1 MKVLFTVLFVCLT
14 SLNSTPFTS
23 AQDAGDFYYSR
34 RYDNIDI
41 NNIFRS
47 RLLNHY
53 VDCLLDRKPCPPEGK
68 DLKSKFLLK
77 SGTWRFSKCIINK
90 YKESVLIE

>member
-1 MKVLFTVLFVCLT
+1 MNVLLTVLFVCSIL
-14 SLNSTPFTS
+14 SPLTS
-23 AQDAGDFYYSR
+23 AQEGGDYYYSR

-53 VDCLLDRKPCPPEGK
+53 VDCLLDKKPCPPEGK
-68 DLKSKFLLK
+68 DLKRK
-77 SGTWRFSKCIINK
+77 SLWVS
-90 YKESVLIE
+90 EWLSD

>member
-1 MKVLFTVLFVCLT
+1 MKVLLAVLLVCSTLLILPPPT
-14 SLNSTPFTS
+14 ST
-23 AQDAGDFYYSR
+23 QDPGDFYYSR

-53 VDCLLDRKPCPPEGK
+53 VDCLLDKKPCPPEGK
-68 DLKSKFLLK
+68 DLKRKWS
-77 SGTWRFSKCIINK
+77 
-90 YKESVLIE
+90 

>member
-1 MKVLFTVLFVCLT
+1 MKVVLIVL
-14 SLNSTPFTS
+14 LALLPYFTS
-23 AQDAGDFYYSR
+23 AQELGDFYYSR

-53 VDCLLDRKPCPPEGK
+53 VDCLLDKKPCPPEGK
-68 DLKSKFLLK
+68 DLKRK
-77 SGTWRFSKCIINK
+77 IILSSNHMNQSMSLSHK
-90 YKESVLIE
+90 

>member
-1 MKVLFTVLFVCLT
+1 MKVLLTALFVC
-14 SLNSTPFTS
+14 STLLLLPPSTS

-41 NNIFRS
+41 SNIFRS

-53 VDCLLDRKPCPPEGK
+53 VDCLLDKKPCPPEGK
-68 DLKSKFLLK
+68 DLKRKFPEKFLEV
-77 SGTWRFSKCIINK
+77 FV
-90 YKESVLIE
+90 SVH

>member
-1 MKVLFTVLFVCLT
+1 MKVLFSVLFIGS
-14 SLNSTPFTS
+14 SLLSLTS
-23 AQDAGDFYYSR
+23 AQSQAQAQADEKYSR

-53 VDCLLDRKPCPPEGK
+53 VDCLLDKKPCPPEGK
-68 DLKSKFLLK
+68 ELKRK
-77 SGTWRFSKCIINK
+77 SEVIEMFNK
-90 YKESVLIE
+90 NIFVCHSFV